1 MLKMSP
7 SARPRVATSSISV
20 SLPATTFSRT
30 TSSTG
35 ARPGLLN
42 DDIGAR
48 HAGALVDDVLAEAAQ
63 ARHGADEADLGER
76 LLDGVLGHAQRGGDG
91 QAADVVL
98 QQRIQQ
104 LGHLAA
110 QAFAVTGG
118 RGGCAAFAAAPHAQQ
133 TTSSATIVLDIVPSQ
148 LPAFVGSGCRCSV
161 RPVGRASCLSDRIH
175 RKERT

>member
-1 MLKMSP
+1 
-7 SARPRVATSSISV
+7 
-20 SLPATTFSRT
+20 LPATTFSRT

-118 RGGCAAFAAAPHAQQ
+118 SGRLRARGGSPRAAHECQAGDRPHVQKSTCTLNRMNRDSSTAVGVIHFAP
-133 TTSSATIVLDIVPSQ
+133 
-148 LPAFVGSGCRCSV
+148 FVAGS
-161 RPVGRASCLSDRIH
+161 
-175 RKERT
+175 